1 MRMIRP
7 QGHRWMPGL
16 AAGLGTLLLAAACT
30 TGSAGTSSATAS
42 AASTAAS
49 ASSAASASE
58 AAGQKI
64 VISTLTNFGGLDEI
78 TVKAG
83 EPLTISNVTSV
94 PHTFTQGENG
104 QAADNPVVNET
115 IQPGDQVPVTFDAA
129 GDFHVTCT
137 IHQAMNIEV
146 HVE

>member
-1 MRMIRP
+1 
-7 QGHRWMPGL
+7 MPGL
-16 AAGLGTLLLAAACT
+16 AAGLGTLLVAACT
-30 TGSAGTSSATAS
+30 SGAGSTPS
-42 AASTAAS
+42 AAS
-49 ASSAASASE
+49 ASSVASASASASASE
-58 AAGQKI
+58 AAGPKI

-94 PHTFTQGENG
+94 PHTFTQGKNG
-104 QAADNPVVNET
+104 QPAKDPVVNET
-115 IQPGDQVPVTFDAA
+115 IQPGDQVPVTFPAA

-146 HVE
+146 HAE

>member
-1 MRMIRP
+1 
-7 QGHRWMPGL
+7 MPGL
-16 AAGLGTLLLAAACT
+16 AAGLGTLLVAACT
-30 TGSAGTSSATAS
+30 SGAGTTPS
-42 AASTAAS
+42 AASGAAS
-49 ASSAASASE
+49 ASSVASASASASASE

-94 PHTFTQGENG
+94 PHTFTQGKNG
-104 QAADNPVVNET
+104 QPAKDPVVNET
-115 IQPGDQVPVTFDAA
+115 IQPGDQVPVTFPAA